1 MSQPQEHMEEMNKLS
16 NEAIQKRVAKQ
27 KELFL
32 KVYAESLGLVFETCK
47 KVGIAA
53 RTFEN
58 WKQKDVQFAMR
69 CENVSLEQK
78 NYIEGE
84 LLEAIK
90 GGDQQNIRFWLK
102 CKHPEYGT
110 KIGLN
115 LDDVITK
122 VSIEII
128 KPAQEDANG
137 NIQKNKGDEKESS
150 FQKDEGKTTQENNV
164 QSV

>member
-1 MSQPQEHMEEMNKLS
+1 MPQSQEHMEEMNRLA
-16 NEAIQKRVAKQ
+16 NESVQRRIAKQ

-32 KVYAESLGLVFETCK
+32 GVFAKNLGLIFETCRQ
-47 KVGIAA
+47 VGIAA
-53 RTFEN
+53 RTLED
-58 WKQKDVQFAMR
+58 WKQKDKQFAEK
-69 CENVSLEQK
+69 CNNVVLEQK

-84 LLEAIK
+84 LLSAIK
-90 GGDQQNIRFWLK
+90 NGDQQNIRFWLK